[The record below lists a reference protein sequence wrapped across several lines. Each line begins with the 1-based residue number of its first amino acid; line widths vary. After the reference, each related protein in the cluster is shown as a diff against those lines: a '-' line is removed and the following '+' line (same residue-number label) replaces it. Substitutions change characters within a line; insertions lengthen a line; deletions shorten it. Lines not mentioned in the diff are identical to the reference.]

1 MQKTKLVSAAFLL
14 PVFCLFGC
22 NDPAKN
28 EAPASTAAVEKSP
41 APDDPVKRGA
51 YLVSIMGCN
60 DCHSPKRMGPN
71 GPEIIPELALSG
83 FPGNAT
89 IPPLDAKATAN
100 GWIGFWADLT
110 TAVGPWGQS
119 YSGNITSD
127 STGIGTWTVEQF
139 KKAITE
145 GKLKGLEGT
154 RPILPPMPWQDFKNL
169 KDEDVKAIFAYLKTT
184 KPVHNIVP
192 AAKINPPPPKS

>member
-1 MQKTKLVSAAFLL
+1 MLPLL
-14 PVFCLFGC
+14 YLFAC
-22 NDPAKN
+22 NDSAKN
-28 EAPASTAAVEKSP
+28 EASPTTGAVKKAP
-41 APDDPVKRGA
+41 APEDPVKRGA

-83 FPGNAT
+83 FPGSAT
-89 IPPLDAKATAN
+89 IPPLDANATKN

-119 YSGNITSD
+119 YAGNITSD
-127 STGIGTWTVEQF
+127 STGIGTWTEEQF

-145 GKLKGLEGT
+145 GKFKGLEGT

-184 KPVHNIVP
+184 KPVHNVVP
-192 AAKINPPPPKS
+192 TAKINPPPKA